1 MTHIVELKSKMESNE
16 RKQTEMFEQLM
27 ASMATMSDTVK
38 AFQHEKDAL
47 KKENEALKNG
57 TEHVPKSDSAAL
69 KAKDYM
75 IANLQKEI
83 NDMKN
88 KRAETTREMN
98 TIREQINVLKLAAK
112 GEKPAPK
119 PEPKAQAI
127 TLKFDDF
134 SDTL

>member
-27 ASMATMSDTVK
+27 ASMATLSDTVK
-38 AFQHEKDAL
+38 SFQHEKDAL

-57 TEHVPKSDSAAL
+57 TDHVPKSDSAAL

-119 PEPKAQAI
+119 PEAKAQPI